1 MRHNKCECVC
11 LNLGE
16 GGDADSGAAEGEGR
30 AAVAREPEARVQRR
44 HLPGRRRNKDEGL
57 EFELERAVSLVRS
70 ALLGRMFKLLFIA
83 TAEPHPDS
91 SNRESTPTAA
101 WGYSNVTSFLMGQ
114 MKSIP
119 AKEQQA
125 RKIDTMDP
133 SLTSLQSLGAP
144 SRGP

>member
-1 MRHNKCECVC
+1 MTAPDSGQTAPDSGQIAVVVKSP
-11 LNLGE
+11 NLGE
-16 GGDADSGAAEGEGR
+16 GGDADAGAAEGEGR

-101 WGYSNVTSFLMGQ
+101 WG
-114 MKSIP
+114 
-119 AKEQQA
+119 
-125 RKIDTMDP
+125 
-133 SLTSLQSLGAP
+133 
-144 SRGP
+144 